1 MGRKVNESR
10 DWKRASEECLVA
22 VLNKAQELATN
33 GETDKAKQL
42 ESLIKTVGD
51 VVGGGLYLNRAR
63 NTAAGSGGDDGG
75 DDE

>member
-10 DWKRASEECLVA
+10 DWKKASEECLTA

-51 VVGGGLYLNRAR
+51 IVGASLYLNRAK
-63 NTAAGSGGDDGG
+63 TSGAASPED